1 MLLNL
6 LLLVLTS
13 VAAVG
18 GSVNVMENYEEH
30 PGDVL
35 EEEEEEQPKEQ
46 PEEFNQYVK
55 KEKFE
60 NVNASMNAN
69 ASVNNANASMNNTNA
84 SMNNVMESFQ
94 VNASPINN
102 VSNASPVNNVSNA
115 STVEGFTG
123 GSFAAF

>member
-1 MLLNL
+1 MVDQKMLLNL

-30 PGDVL
+30 EEHEEHPEKHPK
-35 EEEEEEQPKEQ
+35 EEEKEN
-46 PEEFNQYVK
+46 FYQYVK
-55 KEKFE
+55 KREEFQ
-60 NVNASMNAN
+60 N
-69 ASVNNANASMNNTNA
+69 VNNANASMNANA
-84 SMNNVMESFQ
+84 PSNVMESFQ
-94 VNASPINN
+94 AQVAPMNN
-102 VSNASPVNNVSNA
+102 VSPQANASMNNA